1 MKMVGVIQEVESV
14 KWLRY
19 VMVCVLSSGRQSS
32 TEVQYYVKLTLVSNH
47 TAKLQR
53 IRGLK
58 SRICRYNLL
67 ISFA

>member
-1 MKMVGVIQEVESV
+1 MKMVEVVQEVESV

-19 VMVCVLSSGRQSS
+19 VMVCILSSGRQGS
-32 TEVQYYVKLTLVSNH
+32 TEVQHYVKLTLVSNH

-58 SRICRYNLL
+58 SRI
-67 ISFA
+67 